1 MRVSAICAS
10 VAIAFATLTEVHA
23 GTMPDISGSWYANGN
38 PTAQCRIAQSGSSV
52 SLTNEQGAT
61 ATGSFTDPSTLS
73 AAWGR
78 KHLTGTISS
87 DLQTINWSDGEYWSR
102 ASVPSTPVASPAPS
116 SRSGT

>member
-1 MRVSAICAS
+1 VRVPAICAS

-38 PTAQCRIAQSGSSV
+38 PTAQCRITQSGSSV

-61 ATGSFTDPSTLS
+61 ANGSFTDPSTLS

-87 DLQTINWSDGEYWSR
+87 DLRTINWSDGEYWSR